1 MYEEFRDVGD
11 FVEEEEQPKKQRV
24 VRKKRS
30 GLSPIQRFIL
40 ALLFFFSMCLIGSL
54 CLLVTNK
61 VVLPLY

>member
-11 FVEEEEQPKKQRV
+11 FVEEEEQPKRQRV
-24 VRKKRS
+24 ARKKRS
-30 GLSPIQRFIL
+30 GLSPTQRFIL
-40 ALLFFFSMCLIGSL
+40 SLLFFLSMCLIGSL